1 MGASIVIESQR
12 WRRSSHSASGSEC
25 VELAHT
31 LDAIRDSKN
40 PAVTLTVPSVE
51 VLLAALRGGQPD

>member
-1 MGASIVIESQR
+1 MTEPLR
-12 WRRSSHSASGSEC
+12 WRRSSHSQSGSDC

-40 PAVTLTVPSVE
+40 PGTALAVPARALVG
-51 VLLAALRGGQPD
+51 LAKVQ

>member
-1 MGASIVIESQR
+1 MGASIVIESLR

-25 VELAHT
+25 IELAHT

-40 PAVTLTVPSVE
+40 PG
-51 VLLAALRGGQPD
+51 AALAVPVRGLIEVAKRP

>member
-1 MGASIVIESQR
+1 MMTESLR
-12 WRRSSHSASGSEC
+12 WRRSSRSQSGSTC

-40 PAVTLTVPSVE
+40 PDTTLTVPTRA
-51 VLLAALRGGQPD
+51 LIDAAKCHECHIHVAH

>member
-1 MGASIVIESQR
+1 MIECLR
-12 WRRSSHSASGSEC
+12 WRRSSHSASGSDC

-40 PAVTLTVPSVE
+40 PGTALTVSARALLDAAKFGRVE
-51 VLLAALRGGQPD
+51 VP